1 MIKLIFIL
9 LCICIALI
17 ISIWLYLGG
26 QIINI
31 KEELSNIKDKV
42 DYTSDAVRDH
52 YVWLRDHIDD
62 VNKHLTTE
70 IACLATKNNEDIK
83 RVKEGFQK
91 YDVFKFGDVTYF
103 IYEVEKFDDGKIIYR
118 CQSDEGIGCSFS
130 DNEMSHAK
138 FIRSASPWIEEE
150 KGIKG
155 VIE

>member
-9 LCICIALI
+9 LCACIALI
-17 ISIWLYLGG
+17 ISMWLCVSG
-26 QIINI
+26 QMISM
-31 KEELSNIKDKV
+31 KEDLSNIKDKV
-42 DYTSDAVRDH
+42 DYTNDSTRD
-52 YVWLRDHIDD
+52 YYIWLRDRIDT

-118 CQSDEGIGCSFS
+118 CQSNEGIGCSFS
-130 DNEMSHAK
+130 DYEMNYAK
-138 FIRSASPWIEEE
+138 FIRSASPWHEEE
-150 KGIKG
+150 KGN
-155 VIE
+155 

>member
-1 MIKLIFIL
+1 MNFIISIL

-17 ISIWLYLGG
+17 ISIWLYLGE

-31 KEELSNIKDKV
+31 KEELSDIKLTV
-42 DYTSDAVRDH
+42 NYTSDAVRDY

-70 IACLATKNNEDIK
+70 IACLVVKNNEDIK
-83 RVKEGFQK
+83 RFQK
-91 YDVFKFGDVTYF
+91 YDIFKFGDATYF

-118 CQSDEGIGCSFS
+118 CQSDEGIEYSFF

>member
-1 MIKLIFIL
+1 MIKLIAIL
-9 LCICIALI
+9 LYICIFLI
-17 ISIWLYLGG
+17 ISMWISLGG
-26 QIINI
+26 QIINM
-31 KEELSNIKDKV
+31 KKDLSNIKSAV

-103 IYEVEKFDDGKIIYR
+103 IYEVEKFDNGKIIYR
-118 CQSDEGIGCSFS
+118 CQSNEGIGCSFS
-130 DNEMSHAK
+130 DYEMNYAK
-138 FIRSASPWIEEE
+138 FIRSASPWHEEE
-150 KGIKG
+150 KGD
-155 VIE
+155 